1 MAQDTTI
8 AVLGVA
14 LYLYHIA
21 TMNVLMYEGTSKFA
35 TTDFTT
41 YAARKNAYDQLLP
54 VVDENHR
61 RSYARKCLEASRG
74 IFADISKGNIRP
86 SSETIADIRLD
97 VIVQEI
103 GCPDHYGYMLR
114 KLKCMASSTK
124 QNLLSLARELLGA
137 PKQSTVFEKIFNCIG
152 VLDTITTGT
161 VSETTTRTN
170 APMIPD
176 TGSDWSLLGG
186 TGMHAGAG
194 DGLADYSSPQQG
206 QNMQL
211 DSILLDLSKQMVE
224 EESRTNVETGLVAV
238 AGSEQHEGMEH
249 RGMDAQEPSN
259 GGSSESKSPV
269 HMSKKPAKR
278 GNLLLGEEYPTVTA
292 LDEPGTTEPSEAPSA
307 VAPSGKGGAK
317 NPSLTT
323 SAKASVKKVH
333 AKMLQDM

>member
-1 MAQDTTI
+1 MSQDTTI
-8 AVLGVA
+8 AVMGVA

-21 TMNVLMYEGTSKFA
+21 TMNVLMYEGTAKFA
-35 TTDFTT
+35 ATDFTT
-41 YAARKNAYDQLLP
+41 YAERKNAYDQLLRL
-54 VVDENHR
+54 VDEIHR
-61 RSYARKCLEASRG
+61 RNYARKCLEASQRLFDDMKNG
-74 IFADISKGNIRP
+74 R
-86 SSETIADIRLD
+86 IAESDDTLKDVRLGA
-97 VIVQEI
+97 IVLRI
-103 GCPDHYGYMLR
+103 GCPDHGQYMFR
-114 KLKCMASSTK
+114 KLQCKCSSTQ
-124 QNLLSLARELLGA
+124 QNLLSLARELQTA
-137 PKQSTVFEKIFNCIG
+137 PQTSSVFEKIFKCIS
-152 VLDTITTGT
+152 VLDRRSTVTPETTITK
-161 VSETTTRTN
+161 TN

-176 TGSDWSLLGG
+176 TGSDWSLPGG

-194 DGLADYSSPQQG
+194 DGLADYSSPQPG

-224 EESRTNVETGLVAV
+224 EESRTNVETGLVAG

-323 SAKASVKKVH
+323 SGKASVKKVH